1 MSERHIVAFSGGK
14 DSSALALY
22 LHNPER
28 WRRALGK
35 TGLPPRAPLTEAE
48 YVFCDTG
55 TELDETYEYLDRL
68 EAYLGKPIQRL
79 HAEAPP
85 GETPFDHYLQL
96 YGGFLPSAQMRWC
109 TRKLKLEPY
118 ERYVGD
124 DPVVSYVG
132 IRGDEPD
139 RVGYISTKPNIR
151 SVFPFKEDGI
161 VKEDVYRILDES
173 GVGMPDYY
181 SWRSRSGCYFCF
193 YQRRSEWV
201 GLMENHPH
209 LFEQAKQL
217 REARPRHRREL
228 HLERDR
234 VPRRARRAGAGRRD
248 QAADRAAGRAAPR
261 APGERDP
268 PGAVLRRG
276 PGSRGRRR
284 RLLDLPPIDAGDA
297 RPARLYIMSDHGDIP
312 SPL

>member
-22 LHNPER
+22 LHDPER

-68 EAYLGKPIQRL
+68 EAYLGKPVRRL

-85 GETPFDHYLQL
+85 GETPFDHYLRL

-124 DPVVSYVG
+124 APVVSYVG

-151 SVFPFKEDGI
+151 SCLPF
-161 VKEDVYRILDES
+161 
-173 GVGMPDYY
+173 
-181 SWRSRSGCYFCF
+181 
-193 YQRRSEWV
+193 Q
-201 GLMENHPH
+201 
-209 LFEQAKQL
+209 
-217 REARPRHRREL
+217 
-228 HLERDR
+228 
-234 VPRRARRAGAGRRD
+234 GRRD
-248 QAADRAAGRAAPR
+248 RQGRCLSDPRREWGRRCPTITPGEAGRAATS
-261 APGERDP
+261 ASTS
-268 PGAVLRRG
+268 AVASG
-276 PGSRGRRR
+276 WDSWKTTPTSSSRR
-284 RLLDLPPIDAGDA
+284 RLREA
-297 RPARLYIMSDHGDIP
+297 
-312 SPL
+312 